1 MRLRR
6 CAAALPVL
14 PLVASLLSASLIS
27 ASLFSASLFSAT
39 AGERLPA
46 DASSPPDGFQRFELR
61 LGTFVHDSLSPER
74 GSADV
79 NGEILYDPF
88 RRDPGSSTN
97 RLIPRLHLGSTIN
110 TAGKTS
116 IAYAGFTWTFDVSQ
130 KIFIEG
136 AFGGALNNGNTGPVP
151 VAGRNAMGCSATFHE
166 AASVGYRITRA
177 FSILATVEHSSNA
190 GLCPQNRGLT
200 NFGIRAAYAF

>member
-6 CAAALPVL
+6 CAAALPVFF
-14 PLVASLLSASLIS
+14 LVASLSL
-27 ASLFSASLFSAT
+27 LSAT

-46 DASSPPDGFQRFELR
+46 DASSPQNNSPQDNSPQNGFQRFELR

-74 GSADV
+74 GSADI
-79 NGEILYDPF
+79 NGEILFAPF
-88 RRDPGSSTN
+88 ARDAGGAAHW
-97 RLIPRLHLGSTIN
+97 LIPRLHVGSTVN

-116 IAYAGFTWTFDVSQ
+116 IAYAGFTWTFDVTQ

-136 AFGGALNNGNTGPVP
+136 AFGGALNNGHTGPIP

-166 AASVGYRITRA
+166 AASVGYRVTRA
-177 FSILATVEHSSNA
+177 ISVLATVEHSSNA
-190 GLCPQNRGLT
+190 GLCAQNRGLT

>member
-6 CAAALPVL
+6 CAAALPVFL
-14 PLVASLLSASLIS
+14 LVASLIPIGLSS
-27 ASLFSASLFSAT
+27 ANAV
-39 AGERLPA
+39 AGERGTALAGSDPA
-46 DASSPPDGFQRFELR
+46 VMDEAAEFQRFELR

-74 GSADV
+74 GSADI
-79 NGEILYDPF
+79 NGEILFAPF
-88 RRDPGSSTN
+88 PRTPGSSAN
-97 RLIPRLHLGSTIN
+97 WLVPRLHVGATVN

-116 IAYAGFTWTFDVSQ
+116 IAYAGFTWTYDISQ
-130 KIFIEG
+130 RLFIEG
-136 AFGGALNNGNTGPVP
+136 AFGGALNNSRTGPIA
-151 VAGRNAMGCSATFHE
+151 VAGHNAMGCSASFHE

-177 FSILATVEHSSNA
+177 FSVLATVEHSSNA